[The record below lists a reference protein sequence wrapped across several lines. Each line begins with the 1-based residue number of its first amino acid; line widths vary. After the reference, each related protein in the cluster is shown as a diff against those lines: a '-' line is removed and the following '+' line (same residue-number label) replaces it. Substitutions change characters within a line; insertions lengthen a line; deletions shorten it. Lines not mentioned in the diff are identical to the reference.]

1 MADKVPVKG
10 GYNGGSL
17 TGIAEYATG
26 DTLGVAHGGTG
37 VVTIG
42 SNALVTGNGTSAM
55 TSESNLTFDG
65 TILKATGD
73 LCATVKVVAPALC
86 IGSEYVL
93 PTADG
98 SAGQLMCTDGSGAL
112 VFATAA
118 SSGISWDGSTANGVA
133 TYKDAD
139 EATVEANLT
148 FDGTDLAIGNTAPSS
163 YMDSVHGLIIGD
175 TSDAT
180 SEIAIATTTT
190 GTAEINF
197 TDTADTT
204 NQAQISYN
212 HSNANLDFKTTQS
225 GGVFKFSPDTGG
237 SVLLQVG
244 DASSNARVGIGTTAP
259 DGKLHVHTAS
269 AGSVTAN
276 SAADEL
282 VIEGSG
288 SQVGMQFLSP
298 NDAKQFILFGDPDAT
313 NAGQI
318 SYTHDTN
325 ALRFYTSTAERMQ
338 IDTDGWLIVG
348 PNMDTNSSTVGFR
361 VHPSAGI
368 GYFSADSSTTMYL
381 TRISNTGT
389 IIDFYQC
396 VSSVGTIS
404 VGASSVAYNTSSDYR
419 LKENVVDLTGAVNRV
434 AQLQPHRFNFIADPD
449 TTVDGFVAHEVSDI
463 VPEAITGT
471 KDGMQDVENVV
482 VDADGGIVARDQ
494 TEANWLA
501 GKEPTLVSEA
511 TDDEEAVYADPLYA
525 ADTVWHETLTVPD
538 YQGIDQAKLVPLLT
552 AAIQELTAR
561 VAALESA

>member
-112 VFATAA
+112 AFATA
-118 SSGISWDGSTANGVA
+118 SSGVTLAGSTNN
-133 TYKDAD
+133 TI
-139 EATVEANLT
+139 ATVTGSDALCGEANLT

>member
-1 MADKVPVKG
+1 
-10 GYNGGSL
+10 
-17 TGIAEYATG
+17 
-26 DTLGVAHGGTG
+26 
-37 VVTIG
+37 
-42 SNALVTGNGTSAM
+42 
-55 TSESNLTFDG
+55 
-65 TILKATGD
+65 
-73 LCATVKVVAPALC
+73 
-86 IGSEYVL
+86 
-93 PTADG
+93 
-98 SAGQLMCTDGSGAL
+98 MCTDGSGAL
-112 VFATAA
+112 AFATA
-118 SSGISWDGSTANGVA
+118 SSGVTLAGSTNN
-133 TYKDAD
+133 TI
-139 EATVEANLT
+139 ATVTGSDALCGEANLT

-225 GGVFKFSPDTGG
+225 GGAFKFSPDTGG

-244 DASSNARVGIGTTAP
+244 DAWSNARVGIGTTAP
-259 DGKLHVHTAS
+259 DGKLHIHTAS

-404 VGASSVAYNTSSDYR
+404 VGSSSVAYNTSSDYR
-419 LKENVVDLTGAVNRV
+419 LKENVIDLTGAVNRV

-552 AAIQELTAR
+552 AAIQELQTR
-561 VAALESA
+561 LEAAEAEIAILKG